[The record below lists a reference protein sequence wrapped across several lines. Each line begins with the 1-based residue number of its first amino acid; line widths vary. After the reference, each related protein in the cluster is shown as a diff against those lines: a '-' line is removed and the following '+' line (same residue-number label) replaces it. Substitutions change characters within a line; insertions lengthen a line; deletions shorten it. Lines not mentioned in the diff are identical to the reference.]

1 MSTRHDDLAK
11 GEGKRL
17 ADRRVALYRD
27 GGGNLHALSSVCPHR
42 GCDVEWNGE
51 EKVLGLPLPRLALH
65 FGGSGH
71 PRAGGAAAAAR
82 RRPGVARLI
91 EYLFPLKDRKDVAEG
106 T

>member
-51 EKVLGLPLPRLALH
+51 EKVWDCPCHGSRFTSEGAVIRGPTAQPLP
-65 FGGSGH
+65 
-71 PRAGGAAAAAR
+71 P
-82 RRPGVARLI
+82 V
-91 EYLFPLKDRKDVAEG
+91 DVPE
-106 T
+106 

>member
-27 GGGNLHALSSVCPHR
+27 GGGNMHAFSSVCPHR

-51 EKVLGLPLPRLALH
+51 EKVWDCPCH
-65 FGGSGH
+65 GS
-71 PRAGGAAAAAR
+71 R
-82 RRPGVARLI
+82 
-91 EYLFPLKDRKDVAEG
+91 FTAEG
-106 T
+106 AVIRGPAAQPMPPVDVPE

>member
-51 EKVLGLPLPRLALH
+51 EKVWDCPCHGSRFTSEGAVIRGPAAQPLPPVDA
-65 FGGSGH
+65 
-71 PRAGGAAAAAR
+71 P
-82 RRPGVARLI
+82 V
-91 EYLFPLKDRKDVAEG
+91 
-106 T
+106 

>member
-51 EKVLGLPLPRLALH
+51 EKVWDCPCHGSRFTSEGAVIRGPAAQPLP
-65 FGGSGH
+65 
-71 PRAGGAAAAAR
+71 P
-82 RRPGVARLI
+82 V
-91 EYLFPLKDRKDVAEG
+91 DVPE
-106 T
+106 